1 VHFEDFGTSEPS
13 VQAAAAGAFEVRLKR
28 SGVTVAV
35 PEGVSIL
42 EALRRQGVSVPSSCE
57 SGTCGTCRTPL
68 LSGEVQHLDFVLDE
82 DEQKS
87 DIMICVSRAKS
98 GVLELDI

>member
-1 VHFEDFGTSEPS
+1 LTPS
-13 VQAAAAGAFEVRLKR
+13 LSR
-28 SGVTVAV
+28 
-35 PEGVSIL
+35 
-42 EALRRQGVSVPSSCE
+42 
-57 SGTCGTCRTPL
+57 TCGTCRTPL